1 MKAKNK
7 RVGSPMDRR
16 PDGGTGGSTPP
27 QPTPEERAQAKYLWN
42 KFVNTHSDLL
52 GDIMG
57 YVTSECLDI
66 SIPGDLYCFLTWF
79 IKFIRSEMDG

>member
-1 MKAKNK
+1 MKAKQK

-27 QPTPEERAQAKYLWN
+27 QPTPAERAQAKYLWD
-42 KFVNTHSDLL
+42 KFVNTHSDPLS
-52 GDIMG
+52 DIMG

-66 SIPGDLYCFLTWF
+66 STGDLYAFLVYF
-79 IKFIRSEMDG
+79 IKFIREETP